1 MPELGQLALLALLAL
16 LAGAVVAVPLVRP
29 RGPGETAM
37 PPDDELG
44 TLALRHRIA
53 VESLRDVEADRRAG
67 SLDEAGYAEA
77 RREAEERATRTLA
90 ELEAAR
96 AGGVHQAEG
105 AVAPGPAAEPAEPA
119 EEAAS
124 QLELARASLV
134 SRLGSRRIVVGVA
147 GVLAALLVVGI
158 FAPGPLSI
166 ANPTILDQQLAAAQQ
181 AEAARQATI
190 ARLQSQLAAKPDD
203 PVALVALA
211 SAYLDGGTADERNRA
226 AVLLIAAIRLDP
238 QNQDAYRLLI
248 TAYIGAADYTDATA
262 ATDAFAAIA
271 PASPD
276 VAFFRGL
283 IAYQGSGDRASAVRW
298 FDEFLRAAPDDPR
311 AAMVRSLRAEAAGAL
326 PGASGSSLPSPTA
339 SPAG

>member
-1 MPELGQLALLALLAL
+1 MPELGQLALLALLAA
-16 LAGAVVAVPLVRP
+16 LAAAVVAVPLVRP
-29 RGPGETAM
+29 RGRAETELSQ
-37 PPDDELG
+37 DDELA

-67 SLDEAGYAEA
+67 SLDEAGYAEV

-96 AGGVHQAEG
+96 ARGT
-105 AVAPGPAAEPAEPA
+105 VAGELSGAAEPAATVGLPA
-119 EEAAS
+119 NPDAS
-124 QLELARASLV
+124 
-134 SRLGSRRIVVGVA
+134 SRGRWSSRRLVVAAA
-147 GVLAALLVVGI
+147 GALAVLLVVGT

-166 ANPTILDQQLAAAQQ
+166 ANPTVLDQQLAAAQQ

-190 ARLQSQLAAKPDD
+190 ARLQSQLVAKPDD
-203 PVALVALA
+203 LAALVALA
-211 SAYLDGGTADERNRA
+211 RAYLDGGTADERNRA
-226 AVLLIAAIRLDP
+226 AVLLIAAIRLDA

-248 TAYIGAADYTDATA
+248 TAYIGAADYTDAAA

-271 PASPD
+271 PSSPD

-283 IAYQGSGDRASAVRW
+283 IAYQGSNDRASAVRW
-298 FDEFLRAAPDDPR
+298 FDEFLQAAPDDPR

-326 PGASGSSLPSPTA
+326 PGASGSPASSSPASPAASATA

>member
-1 MPELGQLALLALLAL
+1 
-16 LAGAVVAVPLVRP
+16 V
-29 RGPGETAM
+29 
-37 PPDDELG
+37 PPDDELA

-67 SLDEAGYAEA
+67 SLDEAGYVEA

-90 ELEAAR
+90 DLEAAR
-96 AGGVHQAEG
+96 AGGVREPEDG
-105 AVAPGPAAEPAEPA
+105 VAPGPAAEPAEAAAGQPA
-119 EEAAS
+119 P
-124 QLELARASLV
+124 ARASLV
-134 SRLGSRRIVVGVA
+134 TRLSSRRIVVGVA
-147 GVLAALLVVGI
+147 GVLAALLLVGI

-190 ARLQSQLAAKPDD
+190 ATLQSQLAAKPDD
-203 PVALVALA
+203 PAALVALA

-248 TAYIGAADYTDATA
+248 TAYIGAADYPDATA